1 MSDIRVEVEA
11 TPSGDLSSRR
21 PAPPELLLA
30 RTTEIADAVATVA
43 DQFRSRM
50 NERLGQ
56 GGAAGGPPGDRL
68 PAGDAGS
75 GNVGGTPGPDTE
87 RQGFRPEEIELTFQ
101 FSLQAEGG
109 VVIKAGGSATFEVRM
124 VWRA

>member
-1 MSDIRVEVEA
+1 MSDVWVEVDVL
-11 TPSGDLSSRR
+11 PSGDLSSRR

-56 GGAAGGPPGDRL
+56 ADAAGESTGDGT

-75 GNVGGTPGPDTE
+75 GDVGGTPGPDAG
-87 RQGFRPEEIELTFQ
+87 RRGFRPDEIELTFQ

-109 VVIKAGGSATFEVRM
+109 VVIKAGGSATFEVRV

>member
-1 MSDIRVEVEA
+1 MSDTWVEVDA
-11 TPSGDLSSRR
+11 LPSGDLSSRR

-56 GGAAGGPPGDRL
+56 GGAAGGSPGDGL
-68 PAGDAGS
+68 PAGAGS
-75 GNVGGTPGPDTE
+75 GNVGGTPGPDPE
-87 RQGFRPEEIELTFQ
+87 RRGFRPEEIELTFQ

-109 VVIKAGGSATFEVRM
+109 VVIKAGGSATFEVRV

>member
-1 MSDIRVEVEA
+1 MSDLWVEVDA
-11 TPSGDLSSRR
+11 LPSGDLSSRR

-30 RTTEIADAVATVA
+30 RTTEMADAVATVA

-56 GGAAGGPPGDRL
+56 GGAAGGSPGGAL

-75 GNVGGTPGPDTE
+75 GNAVGSPGTDSE
-87 RQGFRPEEIELTFQ
+87 RRGFRPEEIELTFQ

-109 VVIKAGGSATFEVRM
+109 VVIKAGGSATFEVRV

>member
-1 MSDIRVEVEA
+1 MSDLWVEVDA
-11 TPSGDLSSRR
+11 PPSGDLSARR

-43 DQFRSRM
+43 DRFRTRM
-50 NERLGQ
+50 DERLRRSGDAT
-56 GGAAGGPPGDRL
+56 GGSPGDGP
-68 PAGDAGS
+68 PAGDAA
-75 GNVGGTPGPDTE
+75 PGDTGAGRE
-87 RQGFRPEEIELTFQ
+87 GFRPEEIELSFQ

-109 VVIKAGGSATFEVRM
+109 VVIKAGGSATFEVRV

>member
-1 MSDIRVEVEA
+1 MGDIRVEVDA
-11 TPSGDLSSRR
+11 VPSGDLSSRR

-43 DQFRSRM
+43 DQFRTRM

-56 GGAAGGPPGDRL
+56 GGAAGDPAGEGLPAAGEPAGEGL
-68 PAGDAGS
+68 PAGDA
-75 GNVGGTPGPDTE
+75 DAE
-87 RQGFRPEEIELTFQ
+87 RRGFRPEEIELTFQ